1 MFFSE
6 YKQVGSKHLT
16 ETEINEHNKMNEI
29 ETLCEKIYSENKN
42 RVPKQ
47 FIDFYEENQN
57 TIEGV
62 DKTKANPDYDGIM
75 RLTSDYALS
84 LSNYGSSKKAIP
96 YLDKS
101 IELFEDSSWN
111 ELVKIP
117 MYEMLIWTRGVE
129 NYNNKNYGKATKDF
143 RYLVKSYPDNEKY
156 RNWLLASRTIKIKKW
171 LNILWLG
178 NLVSIG
184 CISFIEKEDAALK
197 NYLFIIAITFFT
209 LAGLAEIINAK
220 IKSNI
225 KKNN

>member
-1 MFFSE
+1 
-6 YKQVGSKHLT
+6 
-16 ETEINEHNKMNEI
+16 MNEI

-84 LSNYGSSKKAIP
+84 LSYYGSSKKAIP

-101 IELFEDSSWN
+101 IELFEGSSWN

-156 RNWLLASRTIKIKKW
+156 SNWLLASRTIKIKKW